1 MEGRVGELAQALIN
15 ALNRLKP
22 ENINSILCGVININ
36 MTKQLLIASLSN
48 DRREK
53 GDEWKGM
60 TMSALAG
67 KMGVSKPAMTKI
79 VDELEEKDLIERRIY
94 RSDRRNTYIV
104 FTERGE
110 NRVREF
116 TDRMNGMLEELSE
129 EIGEEDIRMFIRLC
143 GRFQEALRRFAEKH
157 KEEHAFTL

>member
-48 DRREK
+48 ARREK
-53 GDEWKGM
+53 GGEWKGM
-60 TMSALAG
+60 TMGALAG

-94 RSDRRNTYIV
+94 RADRRNTYIV

-129 EIGEEDIRMFIRLC
+129 EIGEEDIRTFIRLC

>member
-15 ALNRLKP
+15 ALNRMKP

>member
-94 RSDRRNTYIV
+94 RADRRNTYIV

-116 TDRMNGMLEELSE
+116 TDRMNRML
-129 EIGEEDIRMFIRLC
+129 EEDIRTFIRLC
-143 GRFQEALRRFAEKH
+143 GRLQEALRRFAEKH

>member
-116 TDRMNGMLEELSE
+116 TDRMNGMLEELSK
-129 EIGEEDIRMFIRLC
+129 EIGEEDIRTFIRLC